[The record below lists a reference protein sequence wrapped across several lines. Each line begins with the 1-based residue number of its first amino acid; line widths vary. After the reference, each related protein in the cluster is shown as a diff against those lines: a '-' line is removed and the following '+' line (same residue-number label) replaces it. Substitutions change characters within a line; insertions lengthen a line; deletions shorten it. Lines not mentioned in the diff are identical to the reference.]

1 MEHILQ
7 HDAIALTNI
16 IIELTK
22 DGTVKNIR
30 SIISAAVLSNLWLLI
45 DGTKYVIRIKRID
58 IINLYYHY
66 KY

>member
-22 DGTVKNIR
+22 NGTVKNIR
-30 SIISAAVLSNLWLLI
+30 SIISVAVLSNLWLLL
-45 DGTKYVIRIKRID
+45 DGTKYVIKIKKD
-58 IINLYYHY
+58 NINN
-66 KY
+66 

>member
-22 DGTVKNIR
+22 NGTIKNIR
-30 SIISAAVLSNLWLLI
+30 SIISVAVLSNLWLLL
-45 DGTKYVIRIKRID
+45 DGTKYVIKIKKD
-58 IINLYYHY
+58 NIINLYI
-66 KY
+66 

>member
-22 DGTVKNIR
+22 NGTVKNIR
-30 SIISAAVLSNLWLLI
+30 SIISVAVLSNLWLLL
-45 DGTKYVIRIKRID
+45 DGTKYVIKIKKD
-58 IINLYYHY
+58 NIINLYI
-66 KY
+66 

>member
-22 DGTVKNIR
+22 DGTIKNIR

-45 DGTKYVIRIKRID
+45 DGTKYVIRIKKD
-58 IINLYYHY
+58 
-66 KY
+66 